1 MLSVSRLSGFGSN
14 NGRFE
19 APNFSLVDATSGTY
33 NTNSKTF
40 SNLNFGD
47 THSSRYLIA
56 GFHAYQLNSLDGS
69 FSVNATIGGISAS
82 VYYNIFAYTEAGS
95 PYGDGLS
102 RAGIAG
108 FAIANV
114 PNETIGDVSFVLSSY
129 SGTMTYWG
137 IGLYRAVGL
146 LSATP
151 TANGDG
157 DNNSVTMN
165 VPANGF
171 GLIAASSRNLTIT
184 LTNNT
189 YLVNA
194 YNNNHGLVC
203 SKSVSGS
210 QQHGTVIMKYATWTF
225 ET

>member
-19 APNFSLVDATSGTY
+19 APNFSLVNATSGSY
-33 NTNSKTF
+33 STNNKTF

-56 GFHAYQLNSLDGS
+56 GFHAYQLSSLDGS
-69 FSVNATIGGISAS
+69 FSVAATIGGISAS
-82 VYYNIFAYTEAGS
+82 VYYNTYAYTEAGF

-114 PNETIGDVSFVLSSY
+114 PNERIGDVSFVLSSY

-157 DNNSVTMN
+157 DGTITMN

-171 GLIAASSRNLTIT
+171 GLIAVASPFLTTT

-194 YNNNHGLVC
+194 YNNNYGLVC

-210 QQHGTVIMKYATWTF
+210 QSHGSAIMKYATWTF

>member
-47 THSSRYLIA
+47 IHSSRYLIA

-69 FSVNATIGGISAS
+69 FSVTSTIGGISAS
-82 VYYNIFAYTEAGS
+82 VYYNTYAYAEAGS

-114 PNETIGDVSFVLSSY
+114 PNERIGDVSFVLSSY

-157 DNNSVTMN
+157 DNNYVTMN

-171 GLIAASSRNLTIT
+171 GLIAVATRDLTRT

-194 YNNNHGLVC
+194 YNNNYGLVC
-203 SKSVSGS
+203 SKSVAGS
-210 QQHGTVIMKYATWTF
+210 QQHGTAIMKYATWTF